1 MKLYFHLPQYS
12 TFFKYLPMLLECGCK
27 DTKRVIRTRK
37 SRKNRWPIEKGK
49 QDKKNSTKHTYK
61 TIIIRIIYCNKLY
74 IFVQKG
80 P

>member
-1 MKLYFHLPQYS
+1 
-12 TFFKYLPMLLECGCK
+12 MLLECGCK

-61 TIIIRIIYCNKLY
+61 TIIIRIIYCNKRY

-80 P
+80 PL